1 MMIRSRVASTPDVS
15 RIAAAVR
22 GPGIDSRT
30 WVAVGVVTACQVD
43 AAEGAFV
50 DVRLLTGRGGRTE
63 VARVGCAYAGPG
75 FGLYAPLQVDDEV
88 LVEAPDG
95 DPDNGL
101 VVTARLH
108 SPSDPPPQDV
118 VDHPQDVVLVVRPG
132 QSVRVVAVGGGSVIL
147 EARGDGSQVLLGG
160 PDASAGAARV
170 GDTVSTDQGVLG
182 VPSLQ
187 ALLDTRYQ
195 LRPSPPPLAIP
206 AGAPIGVISSGSDKV
221 RVL

>member
-1 MMIRSRVASTPDVS
+1 MLLRSRVASTPDVS

-30 WVAVGVVTACQVD
+30 WVAVAAVTACQVD
-43 AAEGAFV
+43 ADEGTFV
-50 DVRLLTGRGGRTE
+50 DVVLLTGTSRRKE

-75 FGLYAPLQVDDEV
+75 FGLHTPLQVDDEV

-108 SPSDPPPQDV
+108 SASDPPPQDV
-118 VDHPQDVVLVVRPG
+118 VDHPQDVVLLVRPG
-132 QSVRVVAVGGGSVIL
+132 QSVRIIAVGGGHVIL
-147 EARGDGSQVLLGG
+147 EARGDGSEVRLGG

-170 GDTVSTDQGVLG
+170 GDTVSTDAAAVTA
-182 VPSLQ
+182 LQ
-187 ALLDTRYQ
+187 AMLDTRYQ
-195 LRPSPPPLAIP
+195 LRPSPPPAPLAP
-206 AGAPIGVISSGSDKV
+206 STTIGVIASGSDKV
-221 RVL
+221 KVA